1 MVVTGVDPGLRH
13 GVRYAEAL
21 ASRRHRVALTS
32 YGHDS
37 KFPRNVNSKLLTPYV
52 ILSW

>member
-1 MVVTGVDPGLRH
+1 MATGVGPGLRRR
-13 GVRYAEAL
+13 VRYAEAL

-37 KFPRNVNSKLLTPYV
+37 KLTRNVNSKLLTPYV

>member
-1 MVVTGVDPGLRH
+1 VVATGGPRATAW
-13 GVRYAEAL
+13 VRYAAAL
-21 ASRRHRVALTS
+21 ARRRHRVALTS

-37 KFPRNVNSKLLTPYV
+37 KFTRNVNSKLLTPYV